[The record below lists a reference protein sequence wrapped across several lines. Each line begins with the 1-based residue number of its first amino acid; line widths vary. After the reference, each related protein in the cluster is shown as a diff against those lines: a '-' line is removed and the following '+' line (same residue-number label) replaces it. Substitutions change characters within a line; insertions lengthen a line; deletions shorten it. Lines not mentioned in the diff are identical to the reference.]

1 MTYAYQNDSPLS
13 ITASIAGIL
22 TFVVAILAACYVRI
36 TYLRNADSEYFQVKA
51 SLSWYK
57 TESTWMQ
64 DLVSSSPSLANENEN
79 ENGDRKGGMEHEMYT
94 FVMDQLRKLEDRLLE
109 LLTEA
114 EVAASKGADE
124 DGRGGVWAI
133 VPRGLRGRT
142 DIAMSWLP
150 VRAKAMELVRQR
162 DALGSRVL
170 FAQMSMINSTVRD
183 QEFRARKRE
192 ESERERMESLETAVH
207 AQNEKL
213 DKLEDLICRI
223 MHRSQ
228 VDGNTQN
235 PKHGNHQ
242 SPARQRL
249 SLSELENL
257 DSVHQESAELESPLA
272 SPGRKPSVAASFR
285 RIPSI

>member
-1 MTYAYQNDSPLS
+1 MTYSYQNDSPLS
-13 ITASIAGIL
+13 VTASIAGIL
-22 TFVVAILAACYVRI
+22 TFVVAILAASYVRI

-51 SLSWYK
+51 YLSWYK

-64 DLVSSSPSLANENEN
+64 DLVSSHSLANENG
-79 ENGDRKGGMEHEMYT
+79 NGHRNGGMEHEMYT
-94 FVMDQLRKLEDRLLE
+94 FVMDQLGKLEERLLE
-109 LLTEA
+109 LLTEV
-114 EVAASKGADE
+114 EVAASKEADE
-124 DGRGGVWAI
+124 DGRGGVWAF

-170 FAQMSMINSTVRD
+170 FAQMSMISSRVRD
-183 QEFRARKRE
+183 QESRAKKRE
-192 ESERERMESLETAVH
+192 ESEREQMESLKTTVQ

-213 DKLEDLICRI
+213 DKLEDLIYRV
-223 MHRSQ
+223 MHQSR
-228 VDGNTQN
+228 VDENAQN

-242 SPARQRL
+242 SPTRQRL
-249 SLSELENL
+249 NLSELENL
-257 DSVHQESAELESPLA
+257 DPVQQVSAELESPLA
-272 SPGRKPSVAASFR
+272 SPGRKPSVAASFH